1 MFNNYKSIK
10 LIAEIG
16 INHDGKI
23 KKAQELIKAAAECGA
38 NGIKFQYRNLK
49 NSYASNKGE
58 EIGDEI
64 LKSEIIRNYLSPS
77 NIGSLIKDAK
87 KLGLSVGI
95 SFFSVRDIEDFPSID
110 IFDFFKIPSVEFQN
124 EDLRNT
130 LLNTG
135 KDVLLS
141 TGCQNENEIKK
152 VINNLLSKENWT
164 LLHCI
169 SNYPLAIRNSKLG
182 YIEHLSKICGRKVGY
197 SSHDEYWEN
206 CLIAATLGACVIERH
221 ITLSKDSKGLDH
233 SSSSDI
239 PEFKRLSYFLKSMP
253 LILSGDCD
261 RSLNQGELL
270 NKQNLGRSLY
280 AKDNFVKGDLLTT
293 ENFVELS
300 PQIGLTRTQFANL
313 SDKHLKRNLR
323 EGEVLQPSHYQNPII
338 FKNQN
343 KVKANNLLLSLP
355 IRTHDFVELEKIFN
369 LKNYEFHLS
378 FKEVL
383 SGELKAS
390 KYPSDKCYSI
400 HLPDYVSPEYLIDPF
415 TGNHEIFSL
424 SQKVIENVKG
434 FSLDLQER
442 TGSRVPIVGSFSL
455 IKKNKKDFYS
465 QVADLIA
472 NLMNEEILLLPQWL
486 PPVAWYF
493 GGSKDIKAFNT
504 SEDVEFIKEYDIHIC
519 LDVCHFLMGL
529 SAKTVTHNDFDILKN
544 LSCHLHLADSIGI
557 DGEGVKI
564 GEGDESNR
572 PYLIESINS
581 DKVKVLEVWQGHLN
595 NFEGFHKAIDN
606 TILLTEHA

>member
-1 MFNNYKSIK
+1 MLNNYTNIK

-23 KKAQELIKAAAECGA
+23 EKAQKLIQASAESGA
-38 NGIKFQYRNLK
+38 HGIKFQYRNLK

-64 LKSEIIRNYLSPS
+64 IKSEITRNYLAPS
-77 NIGSLIKDAK
+77 TISSLVKEAK
-87 KLGLSVGI
+87 NLGLKVGI
-95 SFFSVRDIEDFPSID
+95 SFFSVKDIDDFTSLD
-110 IFDFFKIPSVEFQN
+110 SFDFFKIPSVEFQN
-124 EDLRNT
+124 KALRNT

-141 TGCQNENEIKK
+141 TGCQNENEIRE
-152 VINNLLSKENWT
+152 VINDLLSKKNWT

-182 YIEHLSKICGRKVGY
+182 YLNHLSKICGRRVGY

-206 CLIAATLGACVIERH
+206 CLIAATLGASIIERH
-221 ITLSKDSKGLDH
+221 ITLSKDSIGLDH

-239 PEFKRLSYFLKSMP
+239 NEFKRLNYFLKSIP
-253 LILSGDCD
+253 LILSGDFD

-280 AKDNFVKGDLLTT
+280 AKENCTKDDLLIL

-300 PQIGLTRTQFANL
+300 PQIGLTRNQFSDL
-313 SDKHLKRNLR
+313 SNKQLKRNISK
-323 EGEVLQPSHYQNPII
+323 GEVVQPSHFQNPII
-338 FKNQN
+338 FKSEN
-343 KVKANNLLLSLP
+343 KVKANKLLLSLP
-355 IRTHDFVELEKIFN
+355 IRAHDFVEVEKIFN

-383 SGELKAS
+383 SGELESS
-390 KYPSDKCYSI
+390 KYPDDKFFSI
-400 HLPDYVSPEYLIDPF
+400 HLPDYISPEYLIDPF
-415 TGNHEIFSL
+415 SNNDEILSL
-424 SQKVIENVKG
+424 SQRVIENIKR

-442 TGSRVPIVGSFSL
+442 TGNKVPIVGSFSL
-455 IKKNKKDFYS
+455 IKENKKDFYLRI
-465 QVADLIA
+465 ADLIA
-472 NLMNEEILLLPQWL
+472 NLMNDEILLLPQWL

-493 GGSKDIKAFNT
+493 GGSVDIKAFNS
-504 SEDVEFIKEYDIHIC
+504 SEDVEYIKNYDIPIC
-519 LDVCHFLMGL
+519 LDICHFLMGL
-529 SAKTVTHNDFDILKN
+529 SAKTVSHNDFDILKN
-544 LSCHLHLADSIGI
+544 LSCHLHLADSIGV

-595 NFEGFHKAIDN
+595 NFEGFHKAIDS